1 MTVGNQDSSVMPSS
15 RKASFGRVGLLV
27 ASFILLVASTAMA
40 FPDGWARK
48 AELVIQSSK
57 VAGELTDF
65 PVLLTEDNL
74 PAEMFDA
81 DGANPALNGG
91 GDIRFSADV
100 DGDSLLSCEIVTFVT
115 DNDPANGDAEIWV
128 KLPKVSATSNTSFW
142 VWYGKAGEVQP
153 ARDAAYGS
161 ESVWDADYLLVLHL
175 NEDPAGTAP
184 QFLDATSNSHDATNS
199 GGITSA
205 NSIDCAVGKGLQLE
219 GATDDDLSAGSWN
232 VGGSAVTV
240 QHWVYSS
247 GTNDGRFFSR
257 ANGSTDSEHL
267 IATTFKSGNLP
278 SFYLKAAGTT
288 TVLDDVTTV
297 SKDQWHF
304 FAGTY
309 DGSNMRLWIDSG
321 NTQSVAKTG
330 ALDNNLTV
338 PNYIGDNSTG
348 GLQLTGRVD
357 EVRVTKG
364 RRSDDWLG
372 ADYNNQSDPG
382 TFVLEQTPESANSAP
397 VLNPIG
403 SKSVDEGAN
412 LNFGVSASDP
422 DETTPTLTAED
433 VPINATFVD
442 NLNGTGTFDF
452 NPDYTQSGT
461 YNVRFIASDGALADT
476 EVVAIT
482 VGNVNLAPELASIGA
497 QSVDEGANLNFGVS
511 ATDPDE
517 TTPTL
522 TAEDV
527 PINATFVDNLNG
539 TGTFDFNPDYTQSG
553 TYNVRFIASDGALA
567 DTEVVAVTVN
577 QINLAPIL
585 NPIGSQIVTEGQNL
599 NLTITSTDPDA
610 TTPALTAE
618 DVPTNATFVDNG
630 DGTGTFDFNPSYV
643 QSGVYSVRFITSD
656 GVLADSEVVEI
667 TVNEAGNQSP
677 ILDPIGPKV
686 VEEGQNLNFT
696 VTASDPDETTPTLAA
711 LDLPTGASF
720 ADNGDGTG
728 TFDFTPGFT
737 QDGIYNVTFI
747 ASDGLLA
754 DIEVVQVTVSEAGNQ
769 APVLASIG
777 PKTATEDVT
786 LVFGVSASDPD
797 ETTPSLTAE
806 DVPANANF
814 TDNGDG
820 TGSFTF
826 TPGFTQA
833 GIYNVRFIASDGA
846 LADSEI
852 VEITV
857 LDAGNQAPVLASIG
871 PKSVTEGDNLNFNIA
886 ATDPDATTPSFTAE
900 DVPTNATFLDNGDG
914 TGTFDFNP
922 NYIQA
927 GTYNV
932 RFIASDGALTDTE
945 VVAITVDEA
954 GNQAPELAFIGPKSV
969 TEGDNLNFNI
979 SASDPDATVPSF
991 TAEDIP
997 TNAAFVDNGDGTG
1010 TFDFNPDYI
1019 QAGTYNVR
1027 FIASDGALTD
1037 TEVVAI
1043 TVDEAGNQAPVLAS
1057 IGPKLVTEGD
1067 NLNFSITATDPDA
1080 TTPSFIAED
1089 VPTNA
1094 TFLDNGDGTGTFD
1107 FNPNY
1112 IQAGVYNVR
1121 FITSDG
1127 ALTDTEVVAITVDEA
1142 GNQSPVLASI
1152 GSKSVTEGDN
1162 LNFNIS
1168 ATDPDATT
1176 PSFTAEDVPT
1186 NATFLDNGDG
1196 TGTFDF
1202 NPNYIQAGSYNV
1214 RFIASDG
1221 ALTDTEVV
1229 TITVDEAGNQSPV
1242 IDPVSPQVIS
1252 EGETLVFGVSAA
1264 DPDSTVP
1271 SLRAEF
1277 IPTNGSFADNGDGTG
1292 TFTFTPDFTQS
1303 GIYSVRFIASDGTLE
1318 DTTFAQITVN
1328 ESGNQSPVLTSIGPK
1343 AVDEGQ
1349 NLSFAVSATDPDE
1362 TTPSLI
1368 AESVPTNGSF
1378 VDNGNGTGSFSFD
1391 PDFTQSG
1398 AYDVRFIASDGV
1410 LADTEVVTITVN
1422 NVNLAP
1428 ELAAIG
1434 AKSVDEGANLNFG
1447 VSATD
1452 PDGTTPSLTAEDVP
1466 VNATFVDNLNGT
1478 GTFDFNPDYTQS
1490 GTYNVRFI
1498 ASDGALADTEVVA
1511 ITVNHVNLAPELA
1524 SIGPKSVAEGAN
1536 LNFGVSATDF
1546 DGTTPTLTA
1555 EDIPTN
1561 GSFFDNG
1568 DGTGVFD
1575 FNPDYTQSGA
1585 YDVRFIASDGVL
1597 ADTEVVTIT
1606 VNHVNLA
1613 PTLDPIGSQV
1623 IYEGD
1628 NLNVLVTSSDF
1639 DGTTPTLTAEDV
1651 PLNATFVDN
1660 LNGTGTFDFNPDFDQ
1675 SGDYTV
1681 LFIASDGSLADSEY
1695 VSITVY
1701 DLGTGAKPAAIIDL
1715 NAQIIGDAVDLDW
1728 SEVTTDEFGAPT
1740 TVSRYVV
1747 YRNTKAYFDPTSLDS
1762 IGGVAFGMTSFSD
1775 SDIGGADVVGDTAT
1789 NYFYVV
1795 KSVEV
1800 SGLYSDI
1807 SNRVGEYDYQ
1817 IIETPTT
1824 NYNLVALPFASTGI
1838 TNAQGLVSSMGGTA
1852 NVLTVNS
1859 FIASSQSYSA
1869 WFAAGFGN
1877 NFAVSAGSVFQ
1888 VNAAADFVWS
1898 VAGQVPD
1905 SGSVSYG
1912 VTTTATT
1919 DYSLIMIP
1927 FEYEDT
1933 FNFAQDVIDNIPGLL
1948 NTLNEFVPSSQ
1959 SYRSRFAAGF
1969 GTNFEVRPGRVYQ
1982 ANGASPGTFPA
1993 P

>member
-1 MTVGNQDSSVMPSS
+1 MPSS

-364 RRSDDWLG
+364 RRSDNWLG

-412 LNFGVSASDP
+412 LNFGVSAS
-422 DETTPTLTAED
+422 
-433 VPINATFVD
+433 
-442 NLNGTGTFDF
+442 
-452 NPDYTQSGT
+452 
-461 YNVRFIASDGALADT
+461 
-476 EVVAIT
+476 
-482 VGNVNLAPELASIGA
+482 
-497 QSVDEGANLNFGVS
+497 
-511 ATDPDE
+511 DPDE

-696 VTASDPDETTPTLAA
+696 VTASDPDETTPALAA
-711 LDLPTGASF
+711 LDLPSGASF

-833 GIYNVRFIASDGA
+833 GIYNVRFIVSDGA

-900 DVPTNATFLDNGDG
+900 DVPTNAAFLDNGDG

-1027 FIASDGALTD
+1027 FIASDGVLTD

-1057 IGPKLVTEGD
+1057 IGPKSVTEGD

-1422 NVNLAP
+1422 NVNLTRAC
-1428 ELAAIG
+1428 G
-1434 AKSVDEGANLNFG
+1434 H
-1447 VSATD
+1447 
-1452 PDGTTPSLTAEDVP
+1452 
-1466 VNATFVDNLNGT
+1466 
-1478 GTFDFNPDYTQS
+1478 
-1490 GTYNVRFI
+1490 RC
-1498 ASDGALADTEVVA
+1498 
-1511 ITVNHVNLAPELA
+1511 
-1524 SIGPKSVAEGAN
+1524 
-1536 LNFGVSATDF
+1536 
-1546 DGTTPTLTA
+1546 
-1555 EDIPTN
+1555 
-1561 GSFFDNG
+1561 
-1568 DGTGVFD
+1568 
-1575 FNPDYTQSGA
+1575 
-1585 YDVRFIASDGVL
+1585 
-1597 ADTEVVTIT
+1597 
-1606 VNHVNLA
+1606 
-1613 PTLDPIGSQV
+1613 
-1623 IYEGD
+1623 
-1628 NLNVLVTSSDF
+1628 
-1639 DGTTPTLTAEDV
+1639 
-1651 PLNATFVDN
+1651 
-1660 LNGTGTFDFNPDFDQ
+1660 
-1675 SGDYTV
+1675 
-1681 LFIASDGSLADSEY
+1681 
-1695 VSITVY
+1695 
-1701 DLGTGAKPAAIIDL
+1701 
-1715 NAQIIGDAVDLDW
+1715 
-1728 SEVTTDEFGAPT
+1728 
-1740 TVSRYVV
+1740 
-1747 YRNTKAYFDPTSLDS
+1747 
-1762 IGGVAFGMTSFSD
+1762 
-1775 SDIGGADVVGDTAT
+1775 
-1789 NYFYVV
+1789 
-1795 KSVEV
+1795 EV
-1800 SGLYSDI
+1800 S
-1807 SNRVGEYDYQ
+1807 
-1817 IIETPTT
+1817 
-1824 NYNLVALPFASTGI
+1824 
-1838 TNAQGLVSSMGGTA
+1838 
-1852 NVLTVNS
+1852 
-1859 FIASSQSYSA
+1859 
-1869 WFAAGFGN
+1869 
-1877 NFAVSAGSVFQ
+1877 
-1888 VNAAADFVWS
+1888 
-1898 VAGQVPD
+1898 
-1905 SGSVSYG
+1905 
-1912 VTTTATT
+1912 
-1919 DYSLIMIP
+1919 
-1927 FEYEDT
+1927 
-1933 FNFAQDVIDNIPGLL
+1933 
-1948 NTLNEFVPSSQ
+1948 
-1959 SYRSRFAAGF
+1959 
-1969 GTNFEVRPGRVYQ
+1969 
-1982 ANGASPGTFPA
+1982 
-1993 P
+1993 